1 MINKLIIFFIKKL
14 IIFFIKLIFF
24 MVLIFVKILNPVFS
38 IRFGFVDLTR
48 IGAIYNLDWN
58 LSEKKIQNIS
68 SFDIF
73 FHNDPKKLANHQWK
87 KMWGKNV
94 CLINIH
100 YVIQSILKNF
110 QKNNFFNNCF
120 IIDTPVNGSNLE
132 KFFAKKSLYLIK
144 KNNNRLNYV
153 LQNTIPNISFTKEEE
168 AYGFKLIN
176 KLGIPNDCKFVCIH
190 NRDSAYLDTDNPNP
204 GVDWSYHKFRD
215 FSIKDFKLTID
226 KLIQRGY
233 FVIRMG
239 AIVKEHLNYSDK
251 RYIDYSNSIYQ
262 SDFLDIFLSSKC
274 KFFVSSDSGISAI
287 PEVFKV
293 PVVNVNITSLN
304 HMHRWSHKRIFIFKK
319 YYSLKEDRYLKFDE
333 VLKLKIGARNNNE
346 YLEEMKIEVHDNTD
360 EEIMR
365 ASIEMDDLID
375 GRLSYSYHDN
385 KIQRLF
391 WNIFKPNDLRP
402 NFYRIGKD
410 YIRNNKSLL

>member
-1 MINKLIIFFIKKL
+1 MIKKL
-14 IIFFIKLIFF
+14 IIFFIKFILF
-24 MVLIFVKILNPVFS
+24 MALLFVKILKPVFS
-38 IRFGFVDLTR
+38 IKCGFTGLTR
-48 IGAIYNLDWN
+48 IGDIYHLDWY

-73 FHNDPKKLANHQWK
+73 FYNDPKKLANQQWK
-87 KMWGKNV
+87 KMWSKNV
-94 CLINIH
+94 CLINTH
-100 YVIQSILKNF
+100 FVILSILINF

-120 IIDTPVNGSNLE
+120 IIDTLLSSYEINVTSKINFNW
-132 KFFAKKSLYLIK
+132 A
-144 KNNNRLNYV
+144 

-190 NRDSAYLDTDNPNP
+190 NRDSAYLDSTNPYPN
-204 GVDWSYHKFRD
+204 VDWGYHKFRD

-239 AIVKEHLNYSDK
+239 SIVKEHLNYSDK
-251 RYIDYSNSIYQ
+251 KYIDYSNSIYQ

-274 KFFVSSDSGISAI
+274 KFFISSDSGISAI

-293 PVVNVNITSLN
+293 PVVNVNKTLLRG
-304 HMHRWSHKRIFIFKK
+304 MHRWSHKSIFIFKK

-333 VLKLKIGARNNNE
+333 IAKLKIGDVNTNE
-346 YLEEMKIEVHDNTD
+346 YLEEMNIEVHDNTD
-360 EEIMR
+360 EDIMR
-365 ASIEMDDLID
+365 ASIEMDDFID
-375 GRLSYSYHDN
+375 GRLSYSYYDN

-391 WNIFKPNDLRP
+391 WNILKPNDLRS
-402 NFYRIGKD
+402 NFFRIGKY